1 MGEHNFLDSLYS
13 QNVSFSNYTF
23 KGLEKKTST
32 TLENQETVRRK
43 VATSPQTKQ
52 GFSSKKRKYLNYF
65 ILISFK

>member
-23 KGLEKKTST
+23 KGLEKKKTST

-52 GFSSKKRKYLNYF
+52 GFTSKKKES
-65 ILISFK
+65 I